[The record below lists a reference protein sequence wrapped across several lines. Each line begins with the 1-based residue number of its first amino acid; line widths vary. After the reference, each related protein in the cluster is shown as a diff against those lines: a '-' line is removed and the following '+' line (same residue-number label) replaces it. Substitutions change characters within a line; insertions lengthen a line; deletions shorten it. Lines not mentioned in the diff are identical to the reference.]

1 MKTRLISSAVL
12 CAFAIVASTAVAQPV
27 KLSKAQMDNVVAG
40 TITPG
45 TTTQTNG
52 GGNTPQG
59 NANGVPTTTTP
70 ATNPAGKAPPGQ
82 N

>member
-1 MKTRLISSAVL
+1 MWKSILCFAVASSAVAL
-12 CAFAIVASTAVAQPV
+12 VASAEPV
-27 KLSKAQMDNVVAG
+27 TMTGQQLDQVVAG
-40 TITPG
+40 KITT

-59 NANGVPTTTTP
+59 NANGVPTVTIS
-70 ATNPAGKAPPGQ
+70 TNPAGKAPPGQ